1 MTIYKKILEAKVL
14 GKKLLTML
22 IDPDTKDLEN
32 IYKTIDKAISA
43 HVDCFFIGGSLL
55 HQNSLAEIVD
65 YIKSKTH
72 IPVILFPGNT
82 AQVYSQADATLFP
95 SVISGRNPELLI
107 GRHVES
113 AGLLRES
120 GIEVISLG
128 YMLIDSGLTTT
139 VNYITNTSPIPYDN
153 TNIAISTAIAGELLG
168 MKMIYLEAG
177 SGAPRT
183 ISSKMI
189 NQVSKNI
196 NVPLIVG
203 GGIKTPEQ
211 AEEILD
217 AGADMIVVGNALE
230 TNDDLIFDLSA
241 TVHSIKTKT
250 V

>member
-1 MTIYKKILEAKVL
+1 MDALNIFPLIQSIDSLELAQELDKKLQVKNKKLSILLQINSAYEDSKSGVMPEVAVEIYKKILEAKVL

-32 IYKTIDKAISA
+32 IYKTIDNAISA

-177 SGAPRT
+177 SGAPR
-183 ISSKMI
+183 
-189 NQVSKNI
+189 
-196 NVPLIVG
+196 
-203 GGIKTPEQ
+203 
-211 AEEILD
+211 
-217 AGADMIVVGNALE
+217 
-230 TNDDLIFDLSA
+230 
-241 TVHSIKTKT
+241 
-250 V
+250 